1 MKFNRKDLDNFVY
14 SHKDEVR
21 MLIPYVM
28 INVGQQIY
36 GELNGKI
43 EMSINCLWSIVTKCK
58 KPLAK
63 RERDTLTK
71 LFNTY
76 LNKTITYDEDV
87 IFEKQQDTS
96 NFILISLDD
105 ITKIYAKKK
114 PFSFSDQHLKRYYAF
129 LDFNTTLDLHGK
141 NVNDSLEILEE
152 WLEYGRK
159 LGHKHFKIIHG
170 KGEGILRECV
180 KRFLKRKKILEFSH
194 ESDFGGSTTL
204 EL

>member
-1 MKFNRKDLDNFVY
+1 MEELKVGY
-14 SHKDEVR
+14 EIEVR
-21 MLIPYVM
+21 DFDGRHKVLDI
-28 INVGQQIY
+28 Q
-36 GELNGKI
+36 GEKVKI
-43 EMSINCLWSIVTKCK
+43 QFGSCFTMDIK
-58 KPLAK
+58 
-63 RERDTLTK
+63 
-71 LFNTY
+71 
-76 LNKTITYDEDV
+76 
-87 IFEKQQDTS
+87 
-96 NFILISLDD
+96 LDD

-159 LGHKHFKIIHG
+159 LGHRHFKIIHG